1 MNRFNR
7 RQLIQ
12 GAAGALASGTMT
24 TPAAELRG
32 KVSSGGPLISA
43 SSKTVVETDA
53 GKVRGYISR
62 GVWVFRGIPYAEP
75 SGGANR
81 FMPPVNFAVGCRL
94 APGFRDLRVRWNSLG
109 YLLAC
114 LVP

>member
-1 MNRFNR
+1 MGGTVEGVTRTTAGDLQG
-7 RQLIQ
+7 QLE
-12 GAAGALASGTMT
+12 G
-24 TPAAELRG
+24 
-32 KVSSGGPLISA
+32 
-43 SSKTVVETDA
+43 
-53 GKVRGYISR
+53 